1 VESGS
6 LFYKDGQH
14 KEVTVMRYVILLCAV
29 VSFTA
34 AACFADSGMTCGSTI
49 VSVGDSKP
57 SIMEKCGPPWMIEQL
72 SASGTRAVWIYNFG
86 SSGFM
91 KKLSFDGET
100 LESIEDGEKGFDK

>member
-1 VESGS
+1 
-6 LFYKDGQH
+6 
-14 KEVTVMRYVILLCAV
+14 MRYVILLYAV
-29 VSFTA
+29 MSFAA
-34 AACFADSGMTCGSTI
+34 AACFADSGMTCGSNI

-91 KKLSFDGET
+91 KKLTFDGDT
-100 LESIEDGEKGFDK
+100 LESIDDGDKGFDK